1 MNPKFNLNNIGNI
14 EGSNALKPDVENVVS
29 PKINELEDNVIP
41 FPSDKKNDNKIDEIV
56 QGIPQD
62 KESGNNAKVDLT
74 GKQISED
81 GQVED
86 SATKKTLKA
95 VGRGAAAYF
104 SGGQS
109 LKYDQQITN
118 NRASDKLIG
127 VVSDGLDKVPGVNAV
142 TEGLDEL
149 NIADTANALM
159 DTAGNAMN
167 GDVAGAVESGA
178 KTVKEAKKT
187 VKKTEKALISK
198 ILMIATP
205 VLIFFVILVVVLSP
219 ELGGFVNLTDNG
231 STNSSSSSGTS
242 SSSYVKPGPASNGS
256 YVSPSAVSNMNIQI
270 TEAQIE
276 YLKTN
281 IPSWSSLNNFQKNAI
296 MAAYSAIGVVDY
308 VWGSKP
314 SSAGLGGIN
323 GGLDC
328 SGFVSWVIWTASG
341 NAFNQSTDALASQ
354 LGSNGLTEIAKA
366 DLLPGDIV
374 VMRRPN
380 NTGHALLYAGN
391 NQYIHLAGKGQKVKM
406 STYSFKPE
414 NTVYYARY
422 TG

>member
-14 EGSNALKPDVENVVS
+14 EGSNALKPNVENVVS

-41 FPSDKKNDNKIDEIV
+41 FPSDKKSDSKLDEIV

-62 KESGNNAKVDLT
+62 KENSNNAKVDLT

-127 VVSDGLDKVPGVNAV
+127 VVSDGLDKVPGVNSV

-159 DTAGNAMN
+159 DTTGNAMN

-198 ILMIATP
+198 I
-205 VLIFFVILVVVLSP
+205 VLFDDRSHFAITLS
-219 ELGGFVNLTDNG
+219 FSFN
-231 STNSSSSSGTS
+231 TNS
-242 SSSYVKPGPASNGS
+242 
-256 YVSPSAVSNMNIQI
+256 
-270 TEAQIE
+270 
-276 YLKTN
+276 
-281 IPSWSSLNNFQKNAI
+281 
-296 MAAYSAIGVVDY
+296 
-308 VWGSKP
+308 
-314 SSAGLGGIN
+314 
-323 GGLDC
+323 
-328 SGFVSWVIWTASG
+328 
-341 NAFNQSTDALASQ
+341 
-354 LGSNGLTEIAKA
+354 
-366 DLLPGDIV
+366 
-374 VMRRPN
+374 
-380 NTGHALLYAGN
+380 
-391 NQYIHLAGKGQKVKM
+391 
-406 STYSFKPE
+406 
-414 NTVYYARY
+414 
-422 TG
+422 